1 MIDLKE
7 IFGDEIPMH
16 KKKLAEIIIMLL
28 QAYRDDSGLLETE
41 AKQIKETLEKA
52 IKKAKEQKNIRVYI

>member
-1 MIDLKE
+1 MIELKE
-7 IFGDEIPMH
+7 IFGDEIPQH

-41 AKQIKETLEKA
+41 AKQIKEVLEKA
-52 IKKAKEQKNIRVYI
+52 IEKAKEQKNIKVYI